1 MPVGPGPCTASGYR
15 VIVAEKPKA
24 AYRIARAL
32 SGGAARRC
40 EIYKVPYWVF
50 RVDGNLY
57 VVAPAAGHLF
67 GLRTDE
73 RGFPVFNY
81 RWVPIFEAERG
92 AEYTRRF
99 YYALKKL
106 LRGAREYINACDY
119 DIEGSLIGY
128 MIIREFGDPSRAR
141 RMKFSS
147 LTEEELRQAFRN
159 LRRLDTE
166 MVEAGMCRHELDWL
180 WGINVSR
187 ALMGAVRKVVGR
199 RIILSAGRV
208 QSPTLIEAVSRDTAR
223 RLFVPLPL
231 HGIRVY
237 VEIGGEEYL
246 LDALGGPYETEAE
259 ARRLASEIRR
269 AGYAE
274 VVKVD
279 KRVVSEQPPPP
290 FNLGDLQ
297 SEASRIYG
305 FSPMRTQQLAEQL
318 YLNAL
323 ISYPRTNS
331 QKLPPTLNY
340 KRIMEALIQI
350 EGYGALVRNLL
361 LETGGALKPRQGRK
375 DDPAHPAIY
384 PTGKRPYKLGADEQK
399 IYDLV
404 VRRFLAAFAPP
415 HKYERSEAILTAG
428 GARFKLTGLHVLER
442 GWTRYYPFIPRKETV
457 LPPLKPGDKLRIT
470 RVSVSKSYTKPPQ
483 PYTKAS
489 LVKWMEAVNIGTEA
503 TRARI
508 SEVLFRRE
516 YLRVT
521 GGKIEATDLG
531 LSVAEIL
538 KKYFPDLTSVELTR
552 RFEEYMDSI
561 RRGKM
566 RREEV
571 VSKAHQLLENLL
583 SNYVEKLHEA
593 GTDISKSLGLLKPG
607 KKCPLCGRESVEERH
622 GFCKYHYEAYKAL
635 LEAEKEWARRSRVS
649 GPDYYK
655 RVASMKN
662 TGRWAREVASYLIG
676 G

>member
-1 MPVGPGPCTASGYR
+1 MPAGPGPCTASGYR
-15 VIVAEKPKA
+15 IIVAEKPKA

-50 RVDGNLY
+50 RMDGSLY
-57 VVAPAAGHLF
+57 IVAPAAGHLF
-67 GLRTDE
+67 GLKTDE
-73 RGFPVFNY
+73 RGFPVFSY

-92 AEYTRRF
+92 AEYTKKF

-106 LRGAREYINACDY
+106 FRGALEYINACDY

-128 MIIREFGDPSRAR
+128 MIIKEFGDPSRAR

-159 LRRLDTE
+159 LRSLDVE

-187 ALMGAVRKVVGR
+187 ALMDAVRKVTGR
-199 RIILSAGRV
+199 RVILSAGRV
-208 QSPTLIEAVSRDTAR
+208 QSPTLIEAVNRDMSR

-231 HGIRVY
+231 YGVRVY
-237 VEIGGEEYL
+237 VEINGEEYL
-246 LDALGGPYETEAE
+246 LEALGGPYETEAE
-259 ARRLASEIRR
+259 ARRLAAEIRR

-305 FSPMRTQQLAEQL
+305 FSPMRTQQIAEQL

-340 KRIMEALIQI
+340 KRIMESLGQI
-350 EGYGALVRNLL
+350 EGYGALVKSLL
-361 LETGGALKPRQGRK
+361 LETGGTLKPRQGRK

-384 PTGKRPYKLGADEQK
+384 PTGRRPYRLNADEWK
-399 IYDLV
+399 IYDLI

-442 GWTRYYPFIPRKETV
+442 GWTRYYPFVSRKEAL
-457 LPPLKPGDKLRIT
+457 LPPLRPGDRLKIT
-470 RVSVSKSYTKPPQ
+470 RVSVSRSYTKPPQ

-508 SEVLFRRE
+508 SEVLFKRE
-516 YLRVT
+516 YLRVA

-531 LSVAEIL
+531 LSVAEVL

-561 RRGKM
+561 RRGTMK
-566 RREEV
+566 RDEV
-571 VSKAHQLLENLL
+571 ISKAHRLLENLL

-593 GTDISKSLGLLKPG
+593 GTDISKSLGLLKPE
-607 KKCPLCGRESVEERH
+607 KRCPLCGRESVEEQH
-622 GFCKYHYEAYKAL
+622 GFCRYHSEAYKIL
-635 LEAEKEWARRSRVS
+635 VEAGKEWARRSGIS
-649 GPDYYK
+649 GRDYYK
-655 RVASMKN
+655 RIASMKN
-662 TGRWAREVASYLIG
+662 AGKWVREVASHLIG